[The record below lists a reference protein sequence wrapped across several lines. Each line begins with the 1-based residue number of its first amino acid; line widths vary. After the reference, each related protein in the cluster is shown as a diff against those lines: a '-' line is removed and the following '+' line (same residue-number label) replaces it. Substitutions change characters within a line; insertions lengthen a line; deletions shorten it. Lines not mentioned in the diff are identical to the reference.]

1 MPMEI
6 ICCKNYEKM
15 SKKAA
20 QIVAEQ
26 IVQKRDS
33 VLGLATGSTPL
44 KIYEILAEKYD
55 GEELDFGS
63 VTTINLDEYKGLSP
77 ENKQSYHYYMNYNF
91 FHKVN
96 VNPKKTFIPDGME
109 SDAKR
114 ACEVYDQI
122 IRDAGGIDLQLLG
135 LGNNGHI
142 GFNEPGD
149 SFDATTHLVNLTAST
164 INANKRFFEK
174 EEDVPRQ
181 AYTVGI
187 KTIMQAKK
195 ILLVVSGES
204 KADILAKAFLGPVT
218 NEIPASILKQHKDVT
233 IVGDEAALSKLMENS
248 K

>member
-15 SKKAA
+15 SEKAA
-20 QIVAEQ
+20 QIIAEQ
-26 IVQKRDS
+26 IVQKSDS

-55 GEELDFGS
+55 EEELDFGS

-96 VNPKKTFIPDGME
+96 VNPKKIFIPDGME
-109 SDAKR
+109 ADEKR

-149 SFDATTHLVNLTAST
+149 SFDATTHLVNLTVST

-204 KADILAKAFLGPVT
+204 KADILSKAFLGPVT
-218 NEIPASILKQHKDVT
+218 NEIPASILKLHDDVT
-233 IVGDEAALSKLMENS
+233 IVGDEAALSKLMENN

>member
-15 SKKAA
+15 SEKAA
-20 QIVAEQ
+20 QIIAEQ
-26 IVQKRDS
+26 IVQKSDS

-55 GEELDFGS
+55 EEELDFGS

-96 VNPKKTFIPDGME
+96 VNSKKVFIPDGME
-109 SDAKR
+109 ADAKR

-204 KADILAKAFLGPVT
+204 KADILSKAFLGPVT
-218 NEIPASILKQHKDVT
+218 NEIPASILKLHDDVT
-233 IVGDEAALSKLMENS
+233 IVGDEAALSKLMENN